1 MPICCICG
9 EKKDKI
15 ELNAEGVCLDCDNSI
30 LYSCIPLDIED
41 L

>member
-1 MPICCICG
+1 MPIYRICG

-15 ELNAEGVCLDCDNSI
+15 ELNTEGVCLDCDNSI
-30 LYSCIPLDIED
+30 LYSCMPPDIED